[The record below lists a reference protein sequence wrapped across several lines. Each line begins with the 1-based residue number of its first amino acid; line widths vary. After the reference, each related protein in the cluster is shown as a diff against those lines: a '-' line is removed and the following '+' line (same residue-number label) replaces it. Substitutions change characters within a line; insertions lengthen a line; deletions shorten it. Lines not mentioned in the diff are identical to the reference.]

1 MSRRDYEEG
10 REDARQELREREPG
24 PSRGGGDKAFT
35 AAVIAKYIAI
45 IVIVIIVAYVVLRVL
60 NTVQSAL

>member
-10 REDARQELREREPG
+10 REDARQELREPGG

-35 AAVIAKYIAI
+35 AAIIVKYIAV